1 MIPQWEVRPAAKPG
15 GFRRGV
21 LLLVL
26 VALAAGFAGGFYL
39 SSHLEQGS
47 ETQRE
52 LLRRL
57 SDQAQELERL
67 RSRYAVVASSD
78 QVGREVEEQ
87 SRRTIQLLEEQVF
100 ELQQDLAFY
109 KGVVA
114 PASRRE
120 GLRIRSMQVTPGSQ
134 EGRFQYQILLSRV
147 GKDEKPV
154 TGDLVVMLV
163 GHRAGKP
170 LQVPLNDDGA
180 PLRFAFKHFQ
190 ALPEAGRYQE
200 FGLPED
206 FVPERLMVSA
216 KVAGSDVPV
225 EQSFDWP
232 EMESSDVQER

>member
-1 MIPQWEVRPAAKPG
+1 M
-15 GFRRGV
+15 
-21 LLLVL
+21 
-26 VALAAGFAGGFYL
+26 
-39 SSHLEQGS
+39 
-47 ETQRE
+47 
-52 LLRRL
+52 
-57 SDQAQELERL
+57 
-67 RSRYAVVASSD
+67 
-78 QVGREVEEQ
+78 
-87 SRRTIQLLEEQVF
+87 
-100 ELQQDLAFY
+100 AFY